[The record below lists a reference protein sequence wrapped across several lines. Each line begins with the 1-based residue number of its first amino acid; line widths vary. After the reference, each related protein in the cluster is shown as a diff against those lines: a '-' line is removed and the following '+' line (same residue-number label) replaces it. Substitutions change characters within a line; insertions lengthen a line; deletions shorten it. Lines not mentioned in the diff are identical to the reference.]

1 MIPHCIFH
9 RFNIVGYEAAWAR
22 HILRR
27 LKEKESLRCFNIQQ
41 LKLLP
46 LEGNRYVACVTLSSH
61 PWMAPIN
68 RNVCSLRPLTI
79 EANVESPVK

>member
-1 MIPHCIFH
+1 MIPRCIYH

-61 PWMAPIN
+61 SWMAPIN
-68 RNVCSLRPLTI
+68 RNVCSLRLNI
-79 EANVESPVK
+79 YLAVVESPVK